1 MTSRKLDSDSE
12 ALKGREL
19 LNDWLLR
26 HAARKAP
33 ADLAARLEEEWR
45 ADMSGRTSFLSRLRF
60 ALGCCWAIQVIAYEH
75 RPSAATATATT
86 GGNALLA
93 FAESHDA
100 SFYSRRGSSF
110 VVVLA
115 LHLAVFYALF
125 TWVTHIHV
133 PAAVQ
138 ALVPTFIKHDPPR
151 DPPKPTPP
159 NLSQITHTLDLPPIE
174 FPPIDPGVQ
183 EVTTQVLRD
192 PTIVEKLPP
201 SPHVVTRVMGGIR
214 AGFPNVEEFY
224 PPPEIRLSH
233 QGAVTVTVCVNP
245 DGKLSSK
252 PTLAT
257 GSGFDR
263 LDQAAVTLAQAG
275 SGHYR
280 ATTEDGQPVSSCY
293 PLRIRFQLRN

>member
-45 ADMSGRTSFLSRLRF
+45 ADLASRSSYLSRLRF

-75 RPSAATATATT
+75 RPSPAAAAATT
-86 GGNALLA
+86 GGSALLA
-93 FAESHDA
+93 FSELHDA
-100 SFYSRRGSSF
+100 GFYSRRGSSF
-110 VVVLA
+110 IVVLA
-115 LHLAVFYALF
+115 VHLAVFYALL
-125 TWVTHIHV
+125 TWVTHLHIPPV
-133 PAAVQ
+133 VQ
-138 ALVPTFIKHDPPR
+138 SLVPTIIKREPQHDT
-151 DPPKPTPP
+151 PKPTPP
-159 NLSQITHTLDLPPIE
+159 DLGQIDHKMDLPVIE
-174 FPPIDPGVQ
+174 FPPIDPGVP
-183 EVTTQVLRD
+183 ELTTQVLKD
-192 PTIVEKLPP
+192 PLVIDNSPP
-201 SPHVVTRVMGGIR
+201 APHVVTRVMGGAG

-224 PPPEIRLSH
+224 PAPEIRLAH

-245 DGKLSSK
+245 NGKLSSK
-252 PTLAT
+252 PTVAT
-257 GSGFDR
+257 PSGFDG